1 MNAVRWVFNAPTHR
15 ALAAAKRVLR
25 LTLAFVLLELTVRLP
40 LAMPCGLMRGT
51 YQTIDDHN
59 EQFDIEIAPFTPFS
73 AR

>member
-1 MNAVRWVFNAPTHR
+1 
-15 ALAAAKRVLR
+15 
-25 LTLAFVLLELTVRLP
+25 
-40 LAMPCGLMRGT
+40 MPCGSMRGT